1 MGQTFAVLWKPKR
14 LNFHRVIASV
24 ELRQRTKQKGKVD
37 LMNAKPLI
45 AFLAVLSLSGCIVYE
60 RTPTPAPVAG
70 DVTFTWSF
78 TGLTC
83 SDVPQVKSVIVS
95 IPGETLMNAGI
106 YPCTANNYPG
116 IVLHNFR
123 PGNYTF
129 TLQAVGYGDEQLFT
143 GTGSFSVNGAT
154 RVTVDLTPVGGPNS
168 YAYLT
173 WHFPAS
179 AASSNPTCTQAGIAT
194 VDVAIDGVLVPNPF
208 NCADG
213 FTQPG
218 VATPFIAAGTHSIDI
233 QGLSGSGYLMYRY
246 TGTLQTFVGGPVS
259 ADYLLPWAVGGVAV
273 KWQFTD
279 GTTAKSCGSG
289 GISQVWVNFK
299 DSTGHLV
306 YGTNGDPQACS
317 SVSIPYNFLQPGT
330 YEVTVFAYGAGT
342 SEYWSTTPP
351 LVTVTA
357 GVFSNA
363 APPIL
368 VQLFRTK

>member
-1 MGQTFAVLWKPKR
+1 MNSRP
-14 LNFHRVIASV
+14 
-24 ELRQRTKQKGKVD
+24 
-37 LMNAKPLI
+37 LM

-60 RTPTPAPVAG
+60 RTPAPVPAPVAG

-78 TGLTC
+78 AGQAC

-95 IPGETLMNAGI
+95 IPGETLMNGGI

-143 GTGSFSVNGAT
+143 GSGSFSVNGAT

-173 WHFPAS
+173 WRFPANAVSS
-179 AASSNPTCTQAGIAT
+179 APTCTQAGVST

-208 NCADG
+208 KCTDG
-213 FTQPG
+213 FSQPG
-218 VATPFIAAGTHSIDI
+218 VSTPFIAAGTHSIDL
-233 QGLSGSGYLMYRY
+233 QALSAGGYLMYRY
-246 TGTLQTFVGGPVS
+246 TGTLQTFAGAPVS
-259 ADYLLPWAVGGVAV
+259 ADYLFAWAVGGASV

-279 GTTAKSCGSG
+279 GSVGVSCSSG
-289 GISQVWVNFK
+289 GISTVWVNFK
-299 DSTGHLV
+299 DSAGKLL
-306 YGTNGDPQACS
+306 YGVDGDPQACNAAP
-317 SVSIPYNFLQPGT
+317 VPYNFLPPGT
-330 YEVTVFAYGAGT
+330 YQVIVAASGYGGSVYRSNT
-342 SEYWSTTPP
+342 TTPP

-357 GVFSNA
+357 GVFSSSVPVTN
-363 APPIL
+363 
-368 VQLFRTK
+368 VQLFRTQ